1 MVFRAVIRGRPGC
14 PRCLKHH
21 CIRLVHTGMRGLR
34 RKGLTN
40 YNRPVALQQNK
51 LYLCNADRTEQSP
64 RSWVYEGGNGRH
76 IIEKRLQSALFLA
89 LRNLAVSWYSQGLS
103 NGRCHMDYASE
114 TLTGRASVRPA
125 VIDTYFC
132 VWALRCRPTV
142 PGPCQSL

>member
-1 MVFRAVIRGRPGC
+1 MIRGEPSARGA
-14 PRCLKHH
+14 LKQH
-21 CIRLVHTGMRGLR
+21 CIRLTHTGMGDGDVRA
-34 RKGLTN
+34 TN

-114 TLTGRASVRPA
+114 TLTGRVSVRPA